1 MKLHGCSVERV
12 HDCELDH
19 HLKVVK
25 MVLNS
30 LILVCSLQQYFG
42 GVGIKLRVQEIS
54 EQIYLLNY
62 EFLS

>member
-54 EQIYLLNY
+54 EQI
-62 EFLS
+62 